1 MNNSPKHTQFCFFLP
16 SFLFHIKRL
25 SLSIIAWLLLKY
37 LHLRLSQTL
46 ENQPFNSIKPKHTNR
61 VAKPEM
67 NWPAE
72 EDKSK
77 TNPPISFPINQW
89 IKYQSIVEI
98 TNLRFSHPS
107 LDDRKLGYNYFRIFY
122 KESTCWQEFGFSLHL
137 PFPPTQ
143 PSSSWTN
150 NHIPQLRIL
159 TTPLQKMK

>member
-89 IKYQSIVEI
+89 IKYQAIFEI
-98 TNLRFSHPS
+98 INLRLSNPS
-107 LDDRKLGYNYFRIFY
+107 LDDSQLKLYFMIFY
-122 KESTCWQEFGFSLHL
+122 EESTCWQEFDFSLHL

-143 PSSSWTN
+143 PSSFWTN

-159 TTPLQKMK
+159 LINPPEMK